1 MDAKTALE
9 RFEQTENDAAVI
21 AACVTAAEEAGLVTR
36 HGNEESGGSSAAQR
50 KREQRERDAAAGV
63 DELRLRIGPVEAA
76 QLAEG
81 QQFRASGGEPYTATE
96 YVLTLIRRDHELLQQ
111 QRRVV
116 AGKICEHCRKPMP
129 RGCGGVWAGELPCL
143 IPQLERALAL

>member
-1 MDAKTALE
+1 MSESSK
-9 RFEQTENDAAVI
+9 V
-21 AACVTAAEEAGLVTR
+21 VLV
-36 HGNEESGGSSAAQR
+36 GGIDVQAAQVVMQVVTCHSEAKDQRSPEAIR
-50 KREQRERDAAAGV
+50 KAEQRARDAEGGV
-63 DELRLRIGPVEAA
+63 DELRVRIGPIEAA

-81 QQFRASGGEPYTATE
+81 QQFRASNGEPYTATE

-111 QRRVV
+111 QRGVV

>member
-1 MDAKTALE
+1 MTEAAKKQADGGLGGKG
-9 RFEQTENDAAVI
+9 AV
-21 AACVTAAEEAGLVTR
+21 AGGDSVTR
-36 HGNEESGGSSAAQR
+36 HSEAESEKSPEAIR
-50 KREQRERDAAAGV
+50 KAEQRARDAEAGV
-63 DELRLRIGPVEAA
+63 DELRVRIGPIEAA

-81 QQFRASGGEPYTATE
+81 QQFRASDGEPYTATE

-111 QRRVV
+111 QRGVV